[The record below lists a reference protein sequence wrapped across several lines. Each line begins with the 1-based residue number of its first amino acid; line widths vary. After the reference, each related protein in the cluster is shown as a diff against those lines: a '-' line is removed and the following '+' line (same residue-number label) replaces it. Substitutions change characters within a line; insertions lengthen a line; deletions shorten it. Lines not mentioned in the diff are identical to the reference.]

1 MGKKTELPA
10 FIGKTTCVETSPT
23 LEQRPQI
30 FWKECEDVYKPKNK
44 KISKFQAERGIAKD
58 KVNLVYIEADALANL
73 KAHSR
78 SNLQVEQ
85 GGILFGNAYEDP
97 ELRGIYVEITAAVA
111 ALATVG
117 TRTHLEFTPSSWS
130 GIMNYAGAEYPQENI
145 VGWYHSHPN
154 IGVFMSRTDMKTQ
167 RAFFYHPWCLS
178 IVYDPVRDDTGFF
191 LGESAQRV
199 KPVMFK
205 RIKQPKPWV
214 EQHLTVLYLVIG
226 FLMSLLLL
234 VLLKKPS
241 LKD

>member
-1 MGKKTELPA
+1 MEKRPKLPT
-10 FIGKTTCVETSPT
+10 FKERFFGVETSFNF
-23 LEQRPQI
+23 EQQDKI

-44 KISKFQAERGIAKD
+44 KISEFQAERGIAKD
-58 KVNLVYIEADALANL
+58 KVNPVYIEADALANL

-78 SNLQVEQ
+78 SNLQFEL

-111 ALATVG
+111 APATVG
-117 TRTHLEFTPSSWS
+117 TATHLEFTPSSWS
-130 GIMNYAGAEYPQENI
+130 GIMNYAQAEHPQENI

-199 KPVMFK
+199 KPVMFD
-205 RIKQPKPWV
+205 RIKQPKQRV
-214 EQHLTVLYLVIG
+214 EQHLTVVYLVIE
-226 FLMSLLLL
+226 FLIYLLLL

-241 LKD
+241 

>member
-1 MGKKTELPA
+1 MVMEQSPKLPTFKDKKNWV
-10 FIGKTTCVETSPT
+10 KTSFN
-23 LEQRPQI
+23 LAQQDQI

-58 KVNLVYIEADALANL
+58 KVNPVYIEADALANL
-73 KAHSR
+73 KAHLR

-97 ELRGIYVEITAAVA
+97 DIRGIYVEITTAVA
-111 ALATVG
+111 APATVG
-117 TRTHLEFTPSSWS
+117 TGTHLEFTASSWS
-130 GIMNYAGAEYPQENI
+130 GIMNYAQAEHPQENI

-154 IGVFMSRTDMKTQ
+154 IGVFMSITDMKTQ

-178 IVYDPVRDDTGFF
+178 IVYDPVRDNTGFF

-214 EQHLTVLYLVIG
+214 EQHLTVLYLVIST
-226 FLMSLLLL
+226 LR
-234 VLLKKPS
+234 
-241 LKD
+241 